1 MWVPLLIN
9 GLLRNLIEETAGLGR
24 GVGLDR
30 GVRGYL
36 AGLLDLKSFVLS
48 AYDRGRNIYS
58 NW

>member
-30 GVRGYL
+30 GVRGTL
-36 AGLLDLKSFVLS
+36 QDSWILSLLS
-48 AYDRGRNIYS
+48 
-58 NW
+58 